1 MPGQWRPTL
10 ADLTQAQ
17 MYTLNAADSIRAQMV
32 TLQTRVNEPCAE
44 WMGKGTGDD
53 RARRDSSMERMTT

>member
-1 MPGQWRPTL
+1 
-10 ADLTQAQ
+10 

-53 RARRDSSMERMTT
+53 RARRDSSMERMAT